1 MKKVDTAIIGAGISG
16 LAAGLVLKENNQD
29 FILLEARDRVG
40 GRMYTV
46 EAGPTY
52 LDLGAQWIGPT
63 QEAMYGLVK
72 QAGLDY
78 FATYNSGKNIL
89 GYQQQLTAYS
99 GTIPKLSWR
108 NLWSLARAMYTLEWR
123 AKRVPLTRPWTAKKS
138 KHWDQ
143 ITLADFVAKQVR
155 SPAAKAVLE
164 AGLETVFACDL
175 EKISLL
181 QALFYFR
188 SGRNLDTLIRIPR
201 GAQQHR
207 VKGGI
212 QQLATWMA
220 DRLQSELQLST
231 PVLKISQGTDGLAV
245 STGNTT
251 YLAKK
256 LIIAVPPVQAKKMVE
271 GLSLSADK
279 TKWLNGFFMGQVIK
293 CYAVYS
299 RPFWREAGWSG
310 QAVLDHHYPVQTLFD
325 NSPAEG
331 HPGVMMAFS
340 IGRRADQ
347 FTALPLAERRNK
359 FVKILARLYGAE
371 AFTPLHYQEMIWSQ
385 ETYSGGCYTGL
396 VSPGTMTSVTQPYN
410 HPDGDIFWAGT
421 EASAIWNGYMEGAIL
436 AGRQAARQVIKSLT

>member
-1 MKKVDTAIIGAGISG
+1 MKKVDTAIIGAGLSG
-16 LAAGLVLKENNQD
+16 LAAGLVLKESHRD

-46 EAGPTY
+46 EAGQTY

-63 QEAMYGLVK
+63 QEAMYGLVQ
-72 QAGLDY
+72 QAGLSY
-78 FATYNSGKNIL
+78 FDTYNSGKNLL

-123 AKRVPLTRPWTAKKS
+123 AKGIPLNNPWTAKHS
-138 KHWDQ
+138 KKWDQ

-155 SPAAKAVLE
+155 LPAARAVLE

-181 QALFYFR
+181 QALFYLR

-207 VKGGI
+207 LQGGS
-212 QQLATWMA
+212 QQLSNWMA
-220 DRLQSELQLST
+220 DRLKSELQLSA
-231 PVLKISQGTDGLAV
+231 PVLKISPGADGLV
-245 STGNTT
+245 IQTSGPT
-251 YLAKK
+251 YQVKK
-256 LIIAVPPVQAKKMVE
+256 IIIAVPPVQAKKITGE
-271 GLSLSADK
+271 LSLSPDK
-279 TKWLNGFFMGQVIK
+279 QKWLNGFFMGQVIK
-293 CYAVYS
+293 CYAIYS

-331 HPGVMMAFS
+331 HPGVLMGFS
-340 IGRRADQ
+340 IGQRAERL
-347 FTALPLAERRNK
+347 AAMPLAERRNT
-359 FVKILARLYGAE
+359 FVKTLARLFGAE
-371 AFTPLHYQEMIWSQ
+371 AFTPRHYQDMVWAQ

-396 VSPGTMTSVTQPYN
+396 VSPGTMTSVTQPY
-410 HPDGDIFWAGT
+410 HGPDGDIFWAGT
-421 EASAIWNGYMEGAIL
+421 EASPVWNGYMEGAVL
-436 AGRQAARQVIKSLT
+436 AGREAARQLIKSLT